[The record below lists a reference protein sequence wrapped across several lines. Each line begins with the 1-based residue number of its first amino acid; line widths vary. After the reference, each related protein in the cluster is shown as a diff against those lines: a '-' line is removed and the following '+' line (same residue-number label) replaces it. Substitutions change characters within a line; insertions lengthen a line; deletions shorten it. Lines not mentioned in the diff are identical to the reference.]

1 PPLAS
6 CGGTAGGRSAAVAVG
21 VTRDRTLDV
30 VPAIAHRVAGIVPGQ
45 ARIALG
51 AGALPVALQV
61 GLGVLEAAALVTA
74 VGVVAVLVGR
84 TVVVPV
90 AIGVVVGGVAVLL
103 LEVVV
108 VVGGVHRL
116 GDRVTGLGADHAA
129 GDRTDGAADRA
140 TGRADGGTGDGTG
153 DGTAAGTDAVVL
165 LDVVHLQAPVVGKTG
180 PESGNPSSGATGTTG
195 VKAPA
200 PRFSR

>member
-1 PPLAS
+1 MALWRVTGAGHATACGRPVPANEKGGAAVATPPLAS
-6 CGGTAGGRSAAVAVG
+6 CGGTAGSRSAAVAVG

-103 LEVVV
+103 
-108 VVGGVHRL
+108 
-116 GDRVTGLGADHAA
+116 
-129 GDRTDGAADRA
+129 
-140 TGRADGGTGDGTG
+140 
-153 DGTAAGTDAVVL
+153 
-165 LDVVHLQAPVVGKTG
+165 
-180 PESGNPSSGATGTTG
+180 
-195 VKAPA
+195 
-200 PRFSR
+200 